1 MPHLLEVT
9 DLTSAEIEKVFAIT
23 ADLKAKFSQGV
34 REPLL
39 PNRVIGML
47 FEKPSLRTRVSFE
60 AGIAHLGGSSLF
72 LGNDVGFGK
81 RESVPDFAR
90 VLSQYVDG
98 IVIRANRHQTVVDMA
113 AHSTCPVINGLTD
126 RAHPCQALADLYT
139 LRELLGSLKGVTLA
153 YIGDANNMTRS
164 LMEGCGRLGMPIRV
178 ATPKAYQFSAEEIA
192 EIKREVPQLDLT
204 VTEDPIEAVKGAAAV
219 YTDVWASMGMEAEA
233 EKRKQDFA
241 KYQINAAL
249 MKHAPKDAYFMHCL
263 PAHRGEE
270 VTDEVIDGPHSIVV
284 QEASNRMHV
293 QKGIMAWLLSR

>member
-1 MPHLLEVT
+1 MPHLLEFT
-9 DLTSAEIEKVFAIT
+9 DLTSAKIKKVFAIT
-23 ADLKAKFSQGV
+23 ADLKAKFSQGI

-98 IVIRANRHQTVVDMA
+98 IVIRANSHKTVVDMA

-178 ATPKAYQFSAEEIA
+178 ATPKAYQF
-192 EIKREVPQLDLT
+192 
-204 VTEDPIEAVKGAAAV
+204 
-219 YTDVWASMGMEAEA
+219 
-233 EKRKQDFA
+233 
-241 KYQINAAL
+241 
-249 MKHAPKDAYFMHCL
+249 
-263 PAHRGEE
+263 
-270 VTDEVIDGPHSIVV
+270 
-284 QEASNRMHV
+284 
-293 QKGIMAWLLSR
+293 